1 MRAIR
6 ETPRSSVARAIAF
19 TPLATLLSV
28 TLYYGTVALLDSFR
42 GSAQLASELLFESR
56 HALIVTLIKDGIWF
70 AALYL
75 TLCCG
80 ALIMLLAGRGKAS
93 GTVLATTVIAM
104 IIGLATLAI
113 GGTLLQSISF
123 AAPVIIAIPVA
134 AKLTKIA

>member
-6 ETPRSSVARAIAF
+6 EKLRSSVARAIAF
-19 TPLATLLSV
+19 NFLATLLSV
-28 TLYYGTVALLDSFR
+28 ALYYGIVALLDSFL

-56 HALIVTLIKDGIWF
+56 HALIITLIKDGSWF

-93 GTVLATTVIAM
+93 GTVLATTVIAL
-104 IIGLATLAI
+104 IIVVTTLAI
-113 GGTLLQSISF
+113 EGTLLQSISF

-134 AKLTKIA
+134 AKLAKIA